1 MNAGAFRQDDAAF
14 RERIAEVRARAD
26 IVGIIGK
33 AVKLGRGAKPRG
45 KCPFHG
51 SKSDSF
57 SVDPDKGYA
66 RCYGCDWHGDAI
78 RFLQDFY
85 NLPFREAFDR
95 AASSSGGAGL
105 PAAPLVREKAQSRQR
120 ESGAPPV
127 GSLEMARWIWAHSAP
142 DFDAV
147 CTWLRA
153 RGVPGDVLTPHRLRD
168 VRFAGLAPIWAWP
181 EDRGPG
187 DVPQAPAMV
196 ALIRAAPGGARAA
209 WRPIGLHVT
218 YLAPSLTAKM
228 VRRRADGSEMMARKM
243 LGSAAGGCVLLPA
256 DGVTHDAMPEG
267 VPLAVGEG
275 IETTLCGL
283 RHAGGAGV
291 TGVAVLSL
299 QNLQGMPEKTG
310 KQGAIA
316 MFDPRP
322 AAPPAPQ
329 AVTWPHRGRVTVLVD
344 ADMAP
349 LTGPID
355 RAGGQRR
362 GVAMID
368 RRRGPVVHRTMT
380 TAERADL
387 CGALA
392 VRAWRARGADARAV
406 RPPMGMDFND
416 VERVA

>member
-1 MNAGAFRQDDAAF
+1 MSSFDRRQQDSDFRARVD
-14 RERIAEVRARAD
+14 RVRAEAD
-26 IVGIIGK
+26 IVAIVG
-33 AVKLGRGAKPRG
+33 AVVKLGRGGKPRG

-57 SVDPDKGYA
+57 SVDPGKGYA

-78 RFLQDFY
+78 RFLQDYY

-95 AASSSGGAGL
+95 VASASGVDGL
-105 PAAPLVREKAQSRQR
+105 TAAPLVREKAASSRR
-120 ESGAPPV
+120 DSGAPPV
-127 GSLEMARWIWAHSAP
+127 SSLEMARWIWMHSAP

-147 CTWLRA
+147 YTWLRA
-153 RGVPGDVLTPHRLRD
+153 RGVPDDVLTPHRLRD
-168 VRFAGLAPIWAWP
+168 IRFAGLAPIWAWP
-181 EDRGPG
+181 EDRSAG

-196 ALIRAAPGGARAA
+196 ALVRAAPGGARAA

-218 YLAPSLTAKM
+218 YLAPSLDAKM
-228 VRRRADGSEMMARKM
+228 VRRRADGSAMRARKM

-256 DGVTHDAMPEG
+256 EGVTHDAMPECA
-267 VPLAVGEG
+267 PIAAGEG
-275 IETTLCGL
+275 IETTLCGIGV
-283 RHAGGAGV
+283 AGGAGV

-299 QNLQGMPEKTG
+299 QNLQGMAERVG
-310 KQGAIA
+310 KDGAIA

-322 AAPPAPQ
+322 ADPPAPQ
-329 AVTWPHRGRVTVLVD
+329 AVAWAHRGPVTILVD

-355 RAGGQRR
+355 RASGKPR
-362 GVAMID
+362 GVAMIE
-368 RRRGPVVHRTMT
+368 RRRGAVVHRTMT
-380 TAERADL
+380 TAERARL

-416 VERVA
+416 SARLG